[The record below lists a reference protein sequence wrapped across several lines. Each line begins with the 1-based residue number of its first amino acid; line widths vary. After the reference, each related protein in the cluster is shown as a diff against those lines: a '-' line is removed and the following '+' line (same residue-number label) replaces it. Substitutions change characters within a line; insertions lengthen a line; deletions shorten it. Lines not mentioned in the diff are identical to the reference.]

1 MLDRTVYWLFRLA
14 ILLTRPLPLR
24 LGYWFGERVALICY
38 WVIFPRHRRALR
50 ANLAHVLQNN
60 DPRFVDAVARRS
72 FRNFGKYVVDFIHFP
87 ALTREDIR
95 RRLRFDQW
103 DDLNEAAN
111 CGRGVIITTI
121 HFGNWDLGAAALAA
135 YGYPVNAVADTFR
148 YPPMNDLVQGSRTK
162 LGMKVIGRERI
173 GPTVFRLL
181 RRGEMLAMLID
192 VASDDVGIR
201 VDFFGAPALVS
212 SAPARMALRT
222 NAWVLPAVVVRAP
235 EDDLVIRPIID
246 AGLRDFRPAGDE
258 DHDVHELTR
267 LIMRSMETTIRE
279 YPDQW
284 FIFRRMWER
293 PGLAHAAPAQLAE
306 EL

>member
-1 MLDRTVYWLFRLA
+1 M
-14 ILLTRPLPLR
+14 
-24 LGYWFGERVALICY
+24 
-38 WVIFPRHRRALR
+38 
-50 ANLAHVLQNN
+50 
-60 DPRFVDAVARRS
+60 
-72 FRNFGKYVVDFIHFP
+72 
-87 ALTREDIR
+87 
-95 RRLRFDQW
+95 
-103 DDLNEAAN
+103 
-111 CGRGVIITTI
+111 
-121 HFGNWDLGAAALAA
+121 
-135 YGYPVNAVADTFR
+135 
-148 YPPMNDLVQGSRTK
+148 
-162 LGMKVIGRERI
+162 IGRERI

-222 NAWVLPAVVVRAP
+222 NAWVLPVVVVRAP